1 MSEDKNMNDL
11 NDFILRDLKETVD
24 VLTELIAVL
33 YDKKLINGND
43 FINLTKQLKRID
55 DSLRFNIQYN
65 SSKV

>member
-1 MSEDKNMNDL
+1 MSEDKNM